1 MGIMSKGI
9 GVYVGRNEVIAVS
22 ATRTGAG
29 PQITSF
35 AIEPIGP
42 EGPPES
48 SGDRG
53 IHRIKRTAPEAQA
66 VFKAL
71 EKIKAHGAFV
81 NVAVSPLQVVTRNFI
96 MPMVPKKEE
105 LSAVRN
111 EASRYVPFKI
121 SDSVLDYHSYP
132 THKNVVS
139 VTVTAIRSEIL
150 DEYLQNMRSASAK
163 VLVVEPVYNAA
174 SRVFSALN
182 MVGKVQA
189 HGFVILQ
196 SDGNVNVTL
205 ASKGVVYLSR
215 DFLLSGKMEEDKTR
229 FYSELKASMEYF
241 YKLTG
246 GESIEQIFLSGV
258 GDLKIWVEYLEHA
271 FSYKVRF
278 DVATLPRAKNLPPEA
293 LHELLVPF
301 GLALRSLGYRSSLGK
316 IQLLP
321 KEERRSDPPQFLKF
335 LALEFFLI
343 FVFFVVLRLAVFQP
357 YLMRVKN
364 QKEAVIGPAEREF
377 PTFASRSMEDL
388 RSEKDVMSGRMERL
402 NRFFGDKISAAA
414 LMTALGQGLPQSIS
428 LDYVAIEDAGGAEV
442 SPSGKIQKRLNMRGI
457 CYLGNAEKETETV
470 GAWLKALSGRKI
482 MADNFTEIRVEEIK
496 REKFRNREITRFR
509 GVGE

>member
-1 MGIMSKGI
+1 MSKGV
-9 GVYVGRNEVIAVS
+9 GVYIGRNEVIAVS
-22 ATRTGAG
+22 ATRTGTG

-35 AIEPIGP
+35 AIESIGSD
-42 EGPPES
+42 GSPES
-48 SGDRG
+48 PVDRG
-53 IHRIKRTAPEAQA
+53 IYKIKRSAPEAQA

-71 EKIKAHGAFV
+71 AKIKEHGAFV

-96 MPMVPKKEE
+96 MPMVPKKDE
-105 LSAVRN
+105 LGAVRN

-121 SDSVLDYHSYP
+121 TDSVLDYHSYP
-132 THKNVVS
+132 THKNVLS

-150 DEYLQNMRSASAK
+150 DEYLINMRSASAK
-163 VLVVEPVYNAA
+163 VLVVEPVYNAV

-205 ASKGVVYLSR
+205 ASKGIVYLSR
-215 DFLLSGKMEEDKTR
+215 DFLLSGKLEEDKTR

-258 GDLKIWVEYLEHA
+258 GDLKIWVEHLEHA
-271 FSYKVRF
+271 FNYKVRF
-278 DVATLPRAKNLPPEA
+278 DVANLPRAKNLPPEA
-293 LHELLVPF
+293 LHELLVAF
-301 GLALRSLGYRSSLGK
+301 GLALRSLGYRSSLGN

-321 KEERRSDPPQFLKF
+321 KAERRSEPAQFLRF
-335 LALEFFLI
+335 LAVEFFLI
-343 FVFFVVLRLAVFQP
+343 LILFVAVRFVVFQP
-357 YLMRVKN
+357 YLMRLKN
-364 QKEAVIGPAEREF
+364 QKETGMSPAEKEF
-377 PTFASRSMEDL
+377 PTFASRSMKDL
-388 RSEKDVMSGRMERL
+388 LDEKEAMDGRMERL
-402 NRFFGDKISAAA
+402 NKFFDDKISAAA
-414 LMTALGQGLPQSIS
+414 FMTALGQGLPKSIS
-428 LDYVAIEDAGGAEV
+428 LDYVSIEDVTGVEV
-442 SPSGKIQKRLNMRGI
+442 SKSGKSQKRLNMRGI

-470 GAWLKALSGRKI
+470 GAWLKALGAKKI
-482 MADNFTEIRVEEIK
+482 MADNFAEIRVEEIK